1 MAERLLASVSSSA
14 GPQKGQKNRS
24 SGAFST
30 QDAPRGTTG
39 LIWRIDPHDSSI
51 SPDEVTFNV
60 MLDKSAAKDPVVW
73 SGLTND
79 RKTGYSLGRDYYIA
93 NPSFSGS
100 KSSGF
105 NVYVY
110 AEYPD

>member
-1 MAERLLASVSSSA
+1 MAEQLLASVSSSA

-24 SGAFST
+24 SGGFST
-30 QDAPRGTTG
+30 EGAPHGTTG
-39 LIWRIDPHDSSI
+39 LIWRIVPHDSSI
-51 SPDEVTFNV
+51 SPDKITFNV

-79 RKTGYSLGRDYYIA
+79 RKTGYSSARDYYIA
-93 NPSFSGS
+93 NPSFSEP

-105 NVYVY
+105 NVLVY
-110 AEYPD
+110 AELPD